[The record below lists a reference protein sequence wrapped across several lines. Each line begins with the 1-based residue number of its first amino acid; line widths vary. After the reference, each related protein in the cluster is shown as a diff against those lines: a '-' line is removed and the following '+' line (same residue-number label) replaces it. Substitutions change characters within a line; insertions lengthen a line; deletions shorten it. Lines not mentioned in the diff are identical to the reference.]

1 MNPRVLALAL
11 PVLCLLAVLQLQPVF
26 VRPRPAPPLPG
37 AGFSARREEVKQ
49 MPENPQIYFVHVGK
63 AGGSTI
69 ARTLPL
75 GHMIDALN
83 CRTRMHELKQRRG
96 QKSKRSEASCEDPV
110 AAGNS
115 SAFARHVVG
124 HLHKNGDQ
132 SYGRNWRLGRWRR
145 EWLLNHTNAFVYSVR
160 DPVDRL
166 VSAYNYHRHEARDEA
181 VVAAAAADDAASAA
195 GACFPGGHEGTP
207 DRAEFFRDCFP
218 DGMEPLAAALTYRG
232 AQKSRLRRRDFAA
245 RVVQGLPNRNPKKR
259 ELVSVWGSH
268 FFFNYRRY
276 ARETLGRR
284 PGRPVG
290 VIRTEHLWDDL
301 RGLDAAL
308 GGDGSGFRGGEPG
321 HARQRRVARRPRVRR
336 RPESPEPDGAVLP
349 PARRDGGVPG
359 PGAEGVQPGRGTEE
373 GEHGRSVG
381 ALPHRD
387 VGRPSGAAVFVVEVL
402 RRDLSGVDTPGHS
415 IHEPCVAQRHA
426 RTHVRSTQT
435 ITSRSIK
442 SVALFLSYL
451 TT

>member
-96 QKSKRSEASCEDPV
+96 QKSRQSEASCEDPV

-160 DPVDRL
+160 DPVDRQ
-166 VSAYNYHRHEARDEA
+166 VSAYNYHRHEVRDEA
-181 VVAAAAADDAASAA
+181 VVAAAAAAASAA
-195 GACFPGGHEGTP
+195 GACFPDGHEGTP
-207 DRAEFFRDCFP
+207 RRAEFFRDCFP

-308 GGDGSGFRGGEPG
+308 GGDGSSGFRG
-321 HARQRRVARRPRVRR
+321 AASRV
-336 RPESPEPDGAVLP
+336 
-349 PARRDGGVPG
+349 
-359 PGAEGVQPGRGTEE
+359 T
-373 GEHGRSVG
+373 HGSDEWRG
-381 ALPHRD
+381 ALAYDAALSPRSRTVLCCLLRD
-387 VGRPSGAAVFVVEVL
+387 EMAAYQDLVL
-402 RRDLSGVDTPGHS
+402 RAFNLDEGQKRESMAGVLGRCRIATSEDLPELPFSWSKFYDETCLGSILPDTVYTNPAWHNGT
-415 IHEPCVAQRHA
+415 HEHTYDQHKR
-426 RTHVRSTQT
+426 
-435 ITSRSIK
+435 
-442 SVALFLSYL
+442 
-451 TT
+451 

>member
-63 AGGSTI
+63 AGGSTL

-96 QKSKRSEASCEDPV
+96 QKSRQSEASCEDPV

-207 DRAEFFRDCFP
+207 EPGPEEARAGVRV
-218 DGMEPLAAALTYRG
+218 GLPLLLQLPALRAG
-232 AQKSRLRRRDFAA
+232 DAGEEARASRRRD
-245 RVVQGLPNRNPKKR
+245 
-259 ELVSVWGSH
+259 SH
-268 FFFNYRRY
+268 G
-276 ARETLGRR
+276 APLGRPPR
-284 PGRPVG
+284 PRRGPGRGREQRVS
-290 VIRTEHLWDDL
+290 R
-301 RGLDAAL
+301 R
-308 GGDGSGFRGGEPG
+308 GEPG

-387 VGRPSGAAVFVVEVL
+387 IGRPSGAAVFVVEVL